1 MSCNS
6 SSSLY
11 ALHWYRQG
19 RDGGPIFLV
28 TLQKGGDEKRKDKI
42 TAKLDKKMRQSF
54 LSIQAS
60 QPSYAGTYL
69 CAGSG
74 YGANNKLTFGKGT
87 TLSVIPD
94 VTDPEP
100 AVYQLKDPQSD
111 NITLCL
117 FTDFD
122 SQTNVSQSASSEA
135 FVSGNTV
142 MDMKAMDSKSNG
154 AIAWSNQT
162 SFSCKDAFKKNAS
175 HPTSDVPCDAKLV
188 EKSFETDMNLN
199 FQNLSVM
206 GLRILLLKV
215 AGFNLLMTLRLWS
228 S

>member
-1 MSCNS
+1 MDDSQYS
-6 SSSLY
+6 SGKVRNGSPCTSK
-11 ALHWYRQG
+11 
-19 RDGGPIFLV
+19 
-28 TLQKGGDEKRKDKI
+28 TLGLE
-42 TAKLDKKMRQSF
+42 T
-54 LSIQAS
+54 
-60 QPSYAGTYL
+60 QPPT
-69 CAGSG
+69 
-74 YGANNKLTFGKGT
+74 
-87 TLSVIPD
+87 SVQQD

-122 SQTNVSQSASSEA
+122 SQTNVSQNASTEA

-162 SFSCKDAFKKNAS
+162 SFSCKDAFKDAFKDDS